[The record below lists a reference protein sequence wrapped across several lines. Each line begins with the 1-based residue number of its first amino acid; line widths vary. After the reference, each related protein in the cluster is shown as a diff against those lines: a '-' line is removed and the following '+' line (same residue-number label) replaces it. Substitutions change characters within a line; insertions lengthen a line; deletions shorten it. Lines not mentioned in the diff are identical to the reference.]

1 MTEEEKNHKKKAFKV
16 LTTDITIEQRK
27 KKIITLLDE
36 SLVILSKEIEKLKRR
51 IKIGDLSD
59 IELEAVYQELKA
71 NAPKKEEWNGKR

>member
-27 KKIITLLDE
+27 RNIATLLDE

-51 IKIGDLSD
+51 IKLGDLSD
-59 IELEAVYQELKA
+59 SELESVYRELKA
-71 NAPKKEEWNGKR
+71 AAPKKEE